1 MVQKLRLTEEQQRII
16 EFYDYVATVLR
27 QYSPTIVGAYT
38 TRLNRKVP
46 SLNIYSAITFGG
58 YVIHLKIYGKLV
70 NKEVVPVLGLSHRV
84 LSHGGVIYYPTIDAD
99 GDVVPPRELLN
110 KALVVWK
117 YEKDGLTK
125 YHVVLP
131 PVVSRSKAI
140 ALVRKY
146 NDNKHLRYMAKD
158 WIGWGVLRVSGWGSE
173 RVLEAR
179 FDSNDPIAVLNRKLR
194 SIFWARV

>member
-1 MVQKLRLTEEQQRII
+1 MTKLKLTEGQKRIL
-16 EFYDYVATVLR
+16 EFYEYVSTILR
-27 QYSPTIVGAYT
+27 QYNPTVAGAYT
-38 TRLNRKVP
+38 TRLNYKVP
-46 SLNIYSAITFGG
+46 SLNIYAAITYAGN
-58 YVIHLKIYGKLV
+58 VVHLKVYGKLV

-84 LSHGGVIYYPTIDAD
+84 LSTDGVIYYPTIDAD

-117 YEKDGLTK
+117 YEKDGVVK

-131 PVVSRSKAI
+131 PVNTRSKAI
-140 ALVRKY
+140 SLVRKY
-146 NDNKHLRYMAKD
+146 NDNRHLRFMEKD

-173 RVLEAR
+173 KVLEAR
-179 FDSNDPIAVLNRKLR
+179 FDSNDPIAFLNRKLR